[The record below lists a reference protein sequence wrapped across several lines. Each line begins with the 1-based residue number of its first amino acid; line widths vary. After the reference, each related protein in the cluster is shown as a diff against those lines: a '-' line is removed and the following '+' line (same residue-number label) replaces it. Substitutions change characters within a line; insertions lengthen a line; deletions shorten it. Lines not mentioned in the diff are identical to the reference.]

1 MGFVSRFRLAY
12 FPAQPGQLRHALR
25 GHCICVSLLLLFG
38 LAILPTMTHYAD
50 NLETSLVSEHTY
62 TLKAP
67 LELEGTPE
75 EREAWTALERLQSI
89 NGTLITAAEDA
100 QDELEEAADAAQDAY
115 HEAMASPSV
124 ENYPGSN

>member
-1 MGFVSRFRLAY
+1 
-12 FPAQPGQLRHALR
+12 
-25 GHCICVSLLLLFG
+25 
-38 LAILPTMTHYAD
+38 MTHYAD
-50 NLETSLVSEHTY
+50 NLETSLVAEHTY

-89 NGTLITAAEDA
+89 NGTLLTAAEDA

-115 HEAMASPSV
+115 HEARRRLLSKLPRQQLTPFLKHNAKRTPSMHLLMTL
-124 ENYPGSN
+124 PTLLDATATTLST